1 MLNLTKQSESQI
13 QTPQMQAFIV
23 DVNLYGDLDFQ
34 AHHEELIMLAK
45 GAGANIVG
53 TLVANRDRPD
63 PALFLGKG
71 KVEEAVGLAQAAGAE
86 IILFGQALSPAQQ
99 RNLERQFQCRVVDR
113 VALILD
119 IFALRAQSHEGKIQV
134 ELAQLQ
140 HLRSRLSGMWS
151 NLEQQQGG
159 IGTRG
164 PGETQLELDRRVIG
178 GRIKALGERLNK
190 VRKQR
195 DNQRRQRM
203 RSGTFMVS
211 LVGYTNTGKSTL
223 FNAMTRAEAYAADQL
238 FATLDT
244 TTRRVWIEGAGQV
257 TLSDTVGFIRE
268 LPTTLIEAFKATLEE
283 TLYADLLLHVIDSSN
298 PQKEEQI
305 FEVNKVLQ
313 EIGAQHIPT
322 ILVYN
327 KTDLTEQT
335 PRLEL
340 NESGYVSRVFLS
352 ASERS
357 GLEFLREAIV
367 LTKQQLEKTIDA
379 K

>member
-1 MLNLTKQSESQI
+1 MR
-13 QTPQMQAFIV
+13 AFIV

-34 AHHEELIMLAK
+34 AHHDELVMLVK
-45 GAGANIVG
+45 GAGAKVVG
-53 TLVANRDRPD
+53 TLVANRERPD

-86 IILFGQALSPAQQ
+86 IILFGQPLSPAQQ
-99 RNLERQFQCRVVDR
+99 RNLEREFKCRVVDR

-178 GRIKALGERLNK
+178 GRIKALRGRLEK

-327 KTDLTEQT
+327 KTDLTDQE

-340 NESGYVSRVFLS
+340 DESGHVSRVFLS

>member
-1 MLNLTKQSESQI
+1 
-13 QTPQMQAFIV
+13 
-23 DVNLYGDLDFQ
+23 
-34 AHHEELIMLAK
+34 MLAK

-63 PALFLGKG
+63 PAFFIGKG
-71 KVEEAVGLAQAAGAE
+71 KVEEAVGLAKAAGAE
-86 IILFGQALSPAQQ
+86 IVIFGQALSPAQQ
-99 RNLERQFQCRVVDR
+99 RNLQEQFNCRVVDR

-140 HLRSRLSGMWS
+140 YLRTRLSMIWS
-151 NLEQQQGG
+151 KFEQQQGG

-164 PGETQLELDRRVIG
+164 PGETQLELDRRIIG
-178 GRIKALGERLNK
+178 ERIKALRERLKK

-195 DNQRRQRM
+195 ENQRRQRM

-223 FNAMTRAEAYAADQL
+223 FNAMTRADAYAADQL

-283 TLYADLLLHVIDSSN
+283 SLYADLLLHVIDSSN

-327 KTDLTEQT
+327 KTDLTGQE

-340 NESGYVSRVFLS
+340 DESGHVSRVFLS
-352 ASERS
+352 AVERS

>member
-1 MLNLTKQSESQI
+1 
-13 QTPQMQAFIV
+13 MQAFII
-23 DVNLYGDLDFQ
+23 DVNLYGELDFQ
-34 AHHEELIMLAK
+34 AHHEEFVMLAK
-45 GAGANIVG
+45 GAGAKIVG
-53 TLVANRDRPD
+53 TLVANRDKPD
-63 PALFLGKG
+63 PALYLGKG
-71 KVEEAVGLAQAAGAE
+71 KVEEAVALAAAAGAE
-86 IILFGQALSPAQQ
+86 LILFGQSLSPAQQ
-99 RNLERQFQCRVVDR
+99 RNLEREFKCRVVDR

-140 HLRSRLSGMWS
+140 YMRSRLSGMWT
-151 NLEQQQGG
+151 NLAQQQGG
-159 IGTRG
+159 VIGTRG

-178 GRIKALGERLNK
+178 RRIKILHERLEK

-195 DNQRRQRM
+195 DNQRRQRI
-203 RSGTFMVS
+203 RRGAFVVS

-223 FNAMTRAEAYAADQL
+223 FNAMTRADAYAADQL

-244 TTRRVWIEGAGQV
+244 TTRRVWIENAGQV

-268 LPTTLIEAFKATLEE
+268 LPPTLIEAFKATLEE

-327 KTDLTEQT
+327 KTDLTGQE
-335 PRLEL
+335 PRLEV
-340 NESGYVSRVFLS
+340 NESGHVSRVFLS

>member
-1 MLNLTKQSESQI
+1 
-13 QTPQMQAFIV
+13 MQAFIV

-45 GAGANIVG
+45 GAGADVVG

-86 IILFGQALSPAQQ
+86 IILFGQPLSPAQQ
-99 RNLERQFQCRVVDR
+99 RNLEREFQCRVVDR

-119 IFALRAQSHEGKIQV
+119 IFALRAKSHEGKIQV

-178 GRIKALGERLNK
+178 GRIKTLRERLEK

-223 FNAMTRAEAYAADQL
+223 FNAMTRADAYAADQL

-305 FEVNKVLQ
+305 VEVNKVLE

-327 KTDLTEQT
+327 KTDLTEQE

-340 NESGYVSRVFLS
+340 NESGHVSRVFLS
-352 ASERS
+352 ASKRS

>member
-1 MLNLTKQSESQI
+1 MR
-13 QTPQMQAFIV
+13 AFIV

-34 AHHEELIMLAK
+34 AHHDELVMLAK
-45 GAGANIVG
+45 GAGAKVVG
-53 TLVANRDRPD
+53 TLVANRERPD

-86 IILFGQALSPAQQ
+86 IILFGQPLSPAQQ
-99 RNLERQFQCRVVDR
+99 RNLEREFKCRVVDR

-178 GRIKALGERLNK
+178 GRIKVLRGRLEK

-327 KTDLTEQT
+327 KTDLTDQE

-340 NESGYVSRVFLS
+340 DESGHVSRVFLS

>member
-1 MLNLTKQSESQI
+1 
-13 QTPQMQAFIV
+13 MQAFIV

-45 GAGANIVG
+45 GAGATIIG
-53 TLVANRDRPD
+53 TLVANRERPD
-63 PALFLGKG
+63 PAFFIGKG
-71 KVEEAVGLAQAAGAE
+71 KVEEAVALVKAAGAE
-86 IILFGQALSPAQQ
+86 IVIFGQPLSPAQQ
-99 RNLERQFQCRVVDR
+99 RNLQEEFNCRVVDR

-140 HLRSRLSGMWS
+140 YMRTRLSMIWS
-151 NLEQQQGG
+151 KFEQQQGG

-164 PGETQLELDRRVIG
+164 PGETQLELDRRIIG
-178 GRIKALGERLNK
+178 GRIKALGERLKK

-195 DNQRRQRM
+195 ENQRRQRM

-223 FNAMTRAEAYAADQL
+223 FNAMSRADAYAADQL

-244 TTRRVWIEGAGQV
+244 TTRRVWIEGAGQI

-283 TLYADLLLHVIDSSN
+283 SLYADVLLHVIDSSS

-327 KTDLTEQT
+327 KIDLTEQE

-340 NESGYVSRVFLS
+340 DESGRVSRVFLS
-352 ASERS
+352 AAERS

>member
-1 MLNLTKQSESQI
+1 
-13 QTPQMQAFIV
+13 MQAFIV

-34 AHHEELIMLAK
+34 AHHEELVMLAK
-45 GAGANIVG
+45 GAGATIVG

-86 IILFGQALSPAQQ
+86 IILFGQPLSPAQQ

-178 GRIKALGERLNK
+178 SRIKALRDRLDK

-298 PQKEEQI
+298 PQKDEQI

-327 KTDLTEQT
+327 KTDLTEQK

-340 NESGYVSRVFLS
+340 NESGHVSRVFLS
-352 ASERS
+352 ASERN